1 MTLETHL
8 YPRLQ
13 MKKIINYPRPEGEGG
28 QSRRMRAVKGTHAER
43 NNIMVSKIIRMIINL
58 TKSYLWE
65 K

>member
-1 MTLETHL
+1 
-8 YPRLQ
+8 